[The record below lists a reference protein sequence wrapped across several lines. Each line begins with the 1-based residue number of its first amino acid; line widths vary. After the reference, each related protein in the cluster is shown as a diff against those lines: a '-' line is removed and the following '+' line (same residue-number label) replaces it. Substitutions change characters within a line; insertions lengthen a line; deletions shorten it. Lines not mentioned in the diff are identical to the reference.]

1 MTWGAVEVSQHVIA
15 GARTAPVVRPQPLG
29 AFPLPAGLLLIP
41 GGEETEPCRKELVAG
56 RIPAHWP
63 AALRAHELA
72 FAGDL
77 AGAREALRGDD
88 PVTRYNR
95 FVIDPEG
102 EDEERLRADLGEPLG
117 ALVDLV
123 RFTLGRTDEPPALG
137 AADGEIAALILSA
150 QATHAVS
157 RGEPGLALRLL
168 GDAVRLAEGESPALA
183 GVLLGAAADIRKGA
197 EGPSPEVV
205 AELRRALG
213 LLKDTD
219 LRVGQAELHLA
230 LALTLHEAAGGR
242 RDLLV
247 EAVREYRAALR
258 LVTSEEAPE
267 VWAAAHLNLATAYL
281 TMPMTEASDR
291 LRQGIAV
298 QSLRSALKVY
308 RPETHPRQWASA
320 QLNLANALVYAPS
333 RHREQNLREAVEL
346 YEAVLKV
353 RDAGS
358 DPLGRARV
366 LANQG
371 NALAHLGMFGEARE
385 RLHEARSLFAACGD
399 EEAVRTVDGLLGE
412 IAAHTGA
419 GTAEG

>member
-157 RGEPGLALRLL
+157 RGEPGLALR
-168 GDAVRLAEGESPALA
+168 
-183 GVLLGAAADIRKGA
+183 LLGAAADIRKGA